1 MSNVLV
7 TVTGPSLTGKSVLAQ
22 KLQAE
27 GFEELVSTTTRPARA
42 GEVDGVNYNFISV
55 AEFEKLMSQN
65 AMIEQVK
72 VGGNYYGVSR
82 QAYDKVSANGNIG
95 VVVVEP
101 HGAEQIRDFCE
112 KNDILVHQVFVN
124 NSREVLLQR
133 FLERFQ
139 GDSKADIKTYA
150 RRLQDMLDIEPK
162 KWVEPALSGAQKY
175 DQIFQDFGP
184 ETQAKVIADI
194 KQSVAQRIEQQSVQ
208 NPSRKKNRP

>member
-1 MSNVLV
+1 MSKVLV
-7 TVTGPSLTGKSVLAQ
+7 TVTGPSLTGKSVLANQ
-22 KLQAE
+22 LQTV

-42 GEVDGVNYNFISV
+42 GEVHGVNYYFISEN
-55 AEFEKLMSQN
+55 EFKKLASEN

-82 QAYDKVSANGNIG
+82 QAYEKVVSNGNSG

-101 HGAEQIRDFCE
+101 HGAEQIRKFCE
-112 KNDILVHQVFVN
+112 ENNILLHQVFVN

-133 FLERFQ
+133 FLERFKK
-139 GDSKADIKTYA
+139 DDKADINTYA

-162 KWVEPALSGAQKY
+162 TWVEPALNGTQKY

-184 ETQAKVIADI
+184 ETQEEVIKSI
-194 KQSVAQRIEQQSVQ
+194 KQAVEEKIASLHTNKVR
-208 NPSRKKNRP
+208 RPRP